1 MKRTQKLNWFIA
13 VLLFL
18 GSSNASFAQ
27 TTIKDFFN
35 NNGIAIA
42 YLGIDYYKARLIND
56 PGSNPSDIKNRLFA
70 SMNEVVVTEGPKH
83 FDIAGAFSRG
93 SFVNSDIT
101 AVTARNEKINANDI
115 SSANTSDFSRLTEA
129 DIAAEVKTLNLKDK
143 NGVGLVFIM
152 EGMKKEEKKSY
163 GSVWVTLID
172 MKTKKVLM
180 TERLEQEAAGFGFR
194 NFWVSIIKKSLV
206 EIEKKKYKL
215 WKSKYGS

>member
-1 MKRTQKLNWFIA
+1 MKRTQKLNLFIA

-27 TTIKDFFN
+27 TTIKDVFD
-35 NNGIAIA
+35 NNGIAIT

-56 PGSNPSDIKNRLFA
+56 PGSNPSDIKNRLFN
-70 SMNEVVVTEGPKH
+70 SMNEVVINEMPKNY
-83 FDIAGAFSRG
+83 DIAGAFNRG
-93 SFVNSDIT
+93 AFVNSDIT
-101 AVTARNEKINANDI
+101 AVTVRNEKVNANDI

-163 GSVWVTLID
+163 GSVWVVLMD

-180 TERLEQEAAGFGFR
+180 AERLEQEAAGFGFR

-215 WKSKYGS
+215 WKAKYGS